1 MPGKL
6 YFLAS
11 CSLNANATA
20 RGTAA
25 LAVLLFSPINLC
37 SAAGAPVGTGKIAK
51 ERGTKGVTVARFP
64 ISIAVISDC
73 KMA

>member
-37 SAAGAPVGTGKIAK
+37 SAAAPVGTGKIAK
-51 ERGTKGVTVARFP
+51 ERGTEGVTVARFP

>member
-37 SAAGAPVGTGKIAK
+37 SAAAPVGTGKIAN
-51 ERGTKGVTVARFP
+51 ERGTEGVTVARFP